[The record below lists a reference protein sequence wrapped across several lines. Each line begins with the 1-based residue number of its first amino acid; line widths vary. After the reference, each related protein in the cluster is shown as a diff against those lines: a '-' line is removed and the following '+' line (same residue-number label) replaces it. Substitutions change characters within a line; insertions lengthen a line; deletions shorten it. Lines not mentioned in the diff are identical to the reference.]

1 MTRGRRI
8 AVCFTKT
15 YTRILNPT
23 LAQLDPKLPNE
34 IATRSPLARSWKHS
48 RQPSTS

>member
-23 LAQLDPKLPNE
+23 LAQLDPKLHNE